1 MLSFHWKNNY
11 RKVIMTED
19 ENGPEIV
26 TIWVEA
32 KEYVEKGNYA
42 KAIETYKYILLRYA
56 DNPIALEYANAYLG
70 DLHLSL
76 DKIELATRYIQK
88 AIKYNPQKP
97 EYRYILGFIY
107 SRQNQ
112 WGRAILELAAAV
124 NAKPDNAEYIR
135 CLGWAIS
142 NEGDKPRG
150 IKLLKQAMKLEP
162 SNVHI
167 LLDLAN
173 VYLLNIDFKNAKQ
186 YAEQALSVDPMDSL
200 SRITFEKICQFQKLY
215 EKEKQKGE

>member
-1 MLSFHWKNNY
+1 
-11 RKVIMTED
+11 MTED
-19 ENGPEIV
+19 ENGREIV

-32 KEYVEKGNYA
+32 KEYVEKGNYN

-56 DNPIALEYANAYLG
+56 DNRVALEYANAYLG
-70 DLHLSL
+70 DLYLSL

-88 AIKYNPQKP
+88 AIKYNPKKP

-112 WGRAILELAAAV
+112 WRKAILELAAAV
-124 NAKPDNAEYIR
+124 NAKPNNAEYIR

-142 NEGDKPRG
+142 NEGDKPKG
-150 IKLLKQAMKLEP
+150 IKLLKQATKLEP

-173 VYLLNIDFKNAKQ
+173 VYLLNLDFKNAKQ
-186 YAEQALSVDPMDSL
+186 YATQALSIDPMDSL
-200 SRITFEKICQFQKLY
+200 SRMTFDKICQFKKAY
-215 EKEKQKGE
+215 EKEKRNGVE